1 MLPKNYL
8 DKWKVR
14 HQAIG
19 KERRRN
25 MCKVILENAVNFP
38 KAVSYSDIDYAF
50 QKWVE
55 DSLDITYNGKRFPT
69 FRLYSNQRINE
80 YAQTWQHLDEVG
92 NLLMNFKTI
101 TRENNPKKGENQ
113 GSYYNIP
120 GDRNYP
126 MFMVP
131 TLQENGQEAYDMYSM
146 KQPFS
151 VDMLYTVNIITNNYE
166 VLNMMNELVHD
177 QFKAINAYIAP
188 NGHFMPMVL
197 ENISDESEYNI
208 DDRKYYSQNF
218 QIRIKAY
225 IIKESDFTVTNLPS
239 RAVVRTLGDTHK
251 RKVKVQVEEEE
262 MNECSSPTTDSRF
275 KPRSIVLTINFP
287 NCSNHAEFTLD
298 TQLEVEEIKLTNV
311 YDFKLFV
318 NKELQTFEYDT
329 LLYDGDLITV
339 DIERDNLEEESVV
352 IIKGFDN
359 NKPIDTEYNPE
370 SSLDDQVE
378 QEDII
383 YNV

>member
-50 QKWVE
+50 QEWVE
-55 DSLDITYNGKRFPT
+55 KSLDITYNGKRFPT

-80 YAQTWQHLDEVG
+80 YAQTWQHLDDVG

-113 GSYYNIP
+113 GSNYNIP
-120 GDRNYP
+120 GDRSYP

-131 TLQENGQEAYDMYSM
+131 TLQENGQQAYDMYSM

-151 VDMLYTVNIITNNYE
+151 IDMLYTVNIITNNYE
-166 VLNMMNELVHD
+166 VLNIMNELVHD

-197 ENISDESEYNI
+197 ENISDESEYNV
-208 DDRKYYSQNF
+208 DDRKYYSQSF

-239 RAVVRTLGDTHK
+239 RVVIRTMGDTHK
-251 RKVKVQVEEEE
+251 RKPTIKIEEEE
-262 MNECSSPTTDSRF
+262 ITECSTYEEPSRF
-275 KPRSIVLTINFP
+275 KPRQISLVINFP
-287 NCSNHAEFTLD
+287 NCSKHAEFVLD
-298 TQLEVEEIKLTNV
+298 TQLEVEEIKLTNI

-318 NKELQTFEYDT
+318 NKELQTFENDT
-329 LLYDGDLITV
+329 ILYADDLITV
-339 DIERDNLEEESVV
+339 DIERNELEEESIIV
-352 IIKGFDN
+352 IKGFDK
-359 NKPIDTEYNPE
+359 NKPIDMEYNPE
-370 SSLDDQVE
+370 STLDDQIE
-378 QEDII
+378 EEDII
-383 YNV
+383 YNA